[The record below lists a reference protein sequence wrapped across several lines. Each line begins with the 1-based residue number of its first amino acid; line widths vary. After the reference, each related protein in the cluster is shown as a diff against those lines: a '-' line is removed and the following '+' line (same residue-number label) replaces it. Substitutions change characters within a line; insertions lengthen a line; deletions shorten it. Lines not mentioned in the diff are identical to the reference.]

1 MDIFLNLFRDEYESL
16 EKNGV
21 RNLDG
26 SIYYYLDHVPWAVTF
41 QSETLDG
48 SSIKP
53 LVEYIIGKDLITGEK
68 LTEYEKN
75 AQLRRA
81 GYNMGSL
88 GVEAVIASSIPGVG
102 WAAVA
107 GAAALAEVNNIT
119 GAATYSVTK
128 KIVQELGG
136 SDNLAE
142 KVGKGAE
149 FVVSGLGGKLIY
161 DKFLKPR
168 AVANAAE
175 VVIEGGSDT
184 KLIYNHNPMDN
195 PKAAK
200 DIIENPEA
208 VYGYSPNPNSTRIGQ
223 YATKIDW
230 TDPDQVAVV
239 RQIRQAYHE
248 SNEAMLQSL
257 YNEGYTT
264 EEIAAK
270 IVEERN
276 LNRINSYI
284 KNVDYEGLAI
294 VKQSNLDTYGNE
306 FGMTLEQALDKY
318 GSYEEI
324 INAAVRSNPGID
336 ACTGLYDIYH
346 GGD

>member
-53 LVEYIIGKDLITGEK
+53 LVEYITGKDLITGEK

-88 GVEAVIASSIPGVG
+88 GVEAVIASSILGVG

-136 SDNLAE
+136 SDKLAE
-142 KVGKGAE
+142 KVGRGAE
-149 FVVSGLGGKLIY
+149 FLANSIGGKLIY
-161 DKFLKPR
+161 DNVINPK
-168 AVANAAE
+168 VTINTAE
-175 VVIEGGSDT
+175 AVIEGSKPTLSGQWKNVNESMSEFSKAYQKQITGQENMAWVQNGVKFDGMKDGVLLEAKGKYAQFINQDT
-184 KLIYNHNPMDN
+184 GEFFNW
-195 PKAAK
+195 
-200 DIIENPEA
+200 
-208 VYGYSPNPNSTRIGQ
+208 YSGKQSFINQ
-223 YATKIDW
+223 AM
-230 TDPDQVAVV
+230 
-239 RQIRQAYHE
+239 RQINA
-248 SNEAMLQSL
+248 S
-257 YNEGYTT
+257 EG
-264 EEIAAK
+264 AK
-270 IVEERN
+270 IQWYFAEEET
-276 LNRINSYI
+276 LNA
-284 KNVDYEGLAI
+284 VQDLFMDEGI
-294 VKQSNLDTYGNE
+294 T
-306 FGMTLEQALDKY
+306 
-318 GSYEEI
+318 
-324 INAAVRSNPGID
+324 GIELIFE
-336 ACTGLYDIYH
+336 APK
-346 GGD
+346 

>member
-53 LVEYIIGKDLITGEK
+53 LVEYITGKDLITGEK

-168 AVANAAE
+168 AVANAVE
-175 VVIEGGSDT
+175 VVVEGGSEAISQADRIKINNWKYT
-184 KLIYNHNPMDN
+184 PSDELYLKYKDVYDNPM
-195 PKAAK
+195 
-200 DIIENPEA
+200 
-208 VYGYSPNPNSTRIGQ
+208 YY
-223 YATKIDW
+223 
-230 TDPDQVAVV
+230 DQVTGEIHWPVDDGFKAGSKVDKIIKKDTIFK
-239 RQIRQAYHE
+239 RYGDNSGEFLGNAMDSFE
-248 SNEAMLQSL
+248 SRALAPHSENAEVHYYQLMEDYEMTTGEATAWFGGDGGAEQFVKYKPDSKKVK
-257 YNEGYTT
+257 YTVQELENAGILEDIT
-264 EEIAAK
+264 DL
-270 IVEERN
+270 VEEGVI
-276 LNRINSYI
+276 RI
-284 KNVDYEGLAI
+284 E
-294 VKQSNLDTYGNE
+294 
-306 FGMTLEQALDKY
+306 
-318 GSYEEI
+318 
-324 INAAVRSNPGID
+324 
-336 ACTGLYDIYH
+336 
-346 GGD
+346 